1 MKKGLVLVS
10 ILIVF
15 VVLGGG
21 WWWAQNS
28 PEQAAQFLIDGGLEA
43 SRAEAFVTSIGGQIE
58 GEEEEFLV
66 ASGSIEGDEVSIVS
80 EFGGRIVDLTAQEGD
95 QVKQDQILVQL
106 DTSSLIAQLAQAEAA
121 VGAAQAN
128 VANVKAGVH
137 PGEILAAAAL
147 VLQAEAE
154 RDAAWSAVEDART
167 LLDNP
172 QAVEAQIVEARA
184 AVDLAQT
191 QIELAK
197 AKIAQAE
204 TLRHPYRGQGS
215 MEEKGLYRVYDY
227 QVQAAQVGLDAA
239 RADKAGAEK
248 TLAALKALR
257 DNPLAIASQVALA
270 EASAQIADAG
280 VGVAEAQVAELEAG
294 PAAEDVAVAEALVL
308 QAQAGV
314 SVLESQLEK
323 MILRAP
329 ISGLV
334 TSSSA
339 HAGEAALPGAT
350 LLTLANL
357 DQVHLTIYVPED
369 ELNRVHLGQTVGV
382 SVDSFP
388 TEVFT
393 GTVSHIAQQAEFTPK
408 NVQTEKDR
416 VNMVFA
422 VKVELPNPGYR
433 LKPGMPADAILHA
446 GH

>member
-1 MKKGLVLVS
+1 MKSGLVVV
-10 ILIVF
+10 LIII
-15 VVLGGG
+15 VVAALGGG

-43 SRAEAFVTSIGGQIE
+43 SRAEAFIASVGGQV
-58 GEEEEFLV
+58 EEEEGDTLL

-80 EFGGRIVDLTAQEGD
+80 EFGGRIVGLEAGEGD
-95 QVKQDQILVQL
+95 PVEQDQILVEL
-106 DTSSLIAQLAQAEAA
+106 DTSSLVAQLAQAHAA
-121 VGAAQAN
+121 VAAAQAN
-128 VANVKAGVH
+128 VAHVKAGVH
-137 PGEILAAAAL
+137 PAEILAAEAL
-147 VLQAEAE
+147 VHQAEAE
-154 RDAAWSAVEDART
+154 RDAAWLAVEDAQS
-167 LLDNP
+167 LVDNP

-227 QVQAAQVGLDAA
+227 QVQAAQAGLDAA
-239 RADKAGAEK
+239 RADKTGAER
-248 TLAALKALR
+248 TLAALEALR

-280 VGVAEAQVAELEAG
+280 VGVAEAKVAELKAG
-294 PAAEDVAVAEALVL
+294 PAPEDVAVAEALVM
-308 QAQAGV
+308 QAQAAV
-314 SVLESQLEK
+314 SALETQLEK

-329 ISGLV
+329 ISGMV
-334 TSSSA
+334 TSRPA

-357 DQVHLTIYVPED
+357 DRVHLTIYVPED
-369 ELNRVHLGQTVGV
+369 ELNRVFLGQTVEV
-382 SVDSFP
+382 RVDSFP
-388 TEVFT
+388 IEVFA

-422 VKVELPNPGYR
+422 VKVELPNPDYK
-433 LKPGMPADAILHA
+433 LKPGMPADAILRTED
-446 GH
+446 